1 MWLLIIVFLCLRYK
15 NDVEVR
21 KGSEDKEKDEE
32 DLNLTSDAE
41 VNTMISDNAELV
53 EMSTEIA
60 VKEEAGESKDA
71 DVIKTENSSVM
82 QE

>member
-1 MWLLIIVFLCLRYK
+1 M
-15 NDVEVR
+15 
-21 KGSEDKEKDEE
+21 
-32 DLNLTSDAE
+32 TSDVE